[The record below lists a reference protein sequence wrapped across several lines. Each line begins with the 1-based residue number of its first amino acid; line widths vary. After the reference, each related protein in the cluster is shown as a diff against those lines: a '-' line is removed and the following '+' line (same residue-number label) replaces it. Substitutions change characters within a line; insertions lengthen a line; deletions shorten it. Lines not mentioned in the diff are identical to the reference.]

1 MDNQFFSHTS
11 TVRNLSEEDVRQLSN
26 YLAPIEAFARITYS
40 SVYVIDYEQKGFD
53 YVSHNPLFLCGHS
66 PKEVKKMGYSFYFK
80 HVPEEDLNLLLKIN
94 TVGFEFYEKL
104 PLEERLLYTLSYD
117 FHIQN
122 ELGNLILVNQK
133 ITPVYLTSTGKVWKA
148 VCVVSLSTGQNSG
161 NIKIYKQGDNK
172 RFFYDLEKNFWKEG
186 EKIQLSTREK
196 EILRYSTRGFTINQI
211 ADTIFISPDTVK
223 FHRKKMFEKLEV
235 SNISEA
241 IFFAKNNKLI

>member
-1 MDNQFFSHTS
+1 MDNQFFSHTN
-11 TVRNLSEEDVRQLSN
+11 TVRNLCEEDVRQLSN

-66 PKEVKKMGYSFYFK
+66 PEEVKKMGYSFYFK

-148 VCVVSLSTGQNSG
+148 VCVVSLSTEQNSG
-161 NIKIYKQGDNK
+161 NIKVYKQEDNK
-172 RFFYDLEKNFWKEG
+172 RFFYDLEKNFWKKG
-186 EKIQLSTREK
+186 EEIQLSTREK

-211 ADTIFISPDTVK
+211 ADAIFISPDTVK